1 MKDTQPNPF
10 QFLLETKVLRPS
22 SNTLWEEE
30 LTLSLSGAQLC
41 EYTPEMPQI
50 LYPPQED
57 NNDKDDQARA
67 QRELLPSA
75 LILCPMWMCPQAH
88 PWVLKLKCFNLS
100 GKKKKKS
107 SAYNK
112 GKVRYHAN

>member
-1 MKDTQPNPF
+1 
-10 QFLLETKVLRPS
+10 
-22 SNTLWEEE
+22 
-30 LTLSLSGAQLC
+30 
-41 EYTPEMPQI
+41 MPQI

-75 LILCPMWMCPQAH
+75 LILCPMWMCPHAH

-100 GKKKKKS
+100 GKKKKNLLPIIK
-107 SAYNK
+107 ARYVTMQIKRFLTNK
-112 GKVRYHAN
+112 RFMLFGYFRYIFNTSPGTLAHYAGCSLELPGKF